1 MSSSRFRLR
10 ALGAVGSVA
19 ALALAACS
27 SSGSSSGGGSASTN
41 SSSGTVTVAV
51 VSNPLIT
58 GQMIPLTQ
66 SVFEKQNPGITVK
79 FATYTEGD
87 LRAAIEKDVSTH
99 SNAFNVIMIGPYETP
114 LFAKNGWLT
123 NLSTTYI
130 NSDPSY
136 DASDILPS
144 ISKALSYNGSLYAV
158 PFYGESSMLYYRTD
172 MFKAAGLTMPQH
184 PTWAQVQTFAAKL
197 NQPGKVSGICL
208 RGLAGW
214 GDNMASLDTVVNTFG
229 GQWFNM
235 NWQPQLTS
243 PAFENATNFYVN
255 LVRQYGEPGAS
266 ADSFNQLL
274 TLYGQGKCAMWYD
287 ATVAATSI
295 ATTYP
300 SVAAHHRVRLRAGRQ
315 DHLSG
320 WLWTWSLG
328 IPQGTSNAGAAWK
341 FVSWATSKQY
351 DSLVAAKYGWAAV
364 PPGTR
369 TSLYS
374 NPSYLAAAKA
384 FAPITIASING
395 TDPNHPTVNPVP
407 YVGIQYVDIPQFESL
422 GVQVGQQ
429 IAGAIAGTESVSQAL
444 STSQSDASAYTPAEL
459 RPANAVTGPRRCADS
474 SGAPALRTT
483 SCYVN
488 RRASGDGTRRPG
500 PAPQGRGPDARG
512 QPPGGVAAPPAAVAR
527 ADLHRDLVT
536 QIPFLVTLWYSFQA
550 YFFDI
555 PGGAHWTGL
564 SNYKAVFTDAN
575 FRGALVRSVS

>member
-1 MSSSRFRLR
+1 MRSPFRLR

-19 ALALAACS
+19 ALVALAACS
-27 SSGSSSGGGSASTN
+27 SSSGSTSSNGN
-41 SSSGTVTVAV
+41 SGTVTVAV

-123 NLSTTYI
+123 NLSSTYI

-136 DASDILPS
+136 DASDLLPS
-144 ISKALSYNGSLYAV
+144 IAKALSYNGSLYAA

-172 MFKAAGLTMPQH
+172 LFKAAGLTMPAH
-184 PTWAQVQTFAAKL
+184 PTWAQVAAFAAKL
-197 NQPGKVSGICL
+197 NQPGKQSGICL

-229 GQWFNM
+229 GEWFNM

-243 PAFENATNFYVN
+243 PAFESATNFYVN
-255 LVRQYGEPGAS
+255 LVRKYGEPGAS

-300 SVAAHHRVRLRAGRQ
+300 SMAANTGYAFAPV
-315 DHLSG
+315 DKTTSSG

-328 IPQGTSNAGAAWK
+328 IPQGTTNAGAAWK

-351 DSLVAAKYGWAAV
+351 DSLVASKYGWAAV

-369 TSLYS
+369 TSLYA

-384 FAPITIASING
+384 FAPITIASIDG
-395 TDPNHPTVNPVP
+395 TDPDHPTVNPVP

-422 GVQVGQQ
+422 GVTVGQQ
-429 IAGAIAGTESVSQAL
+429 IAGAIAGTETVSQAL
-444 STSQSDASAYTPAEL
+444 SASQSAASQYTPAEL
-459 RPANAVTGPRRCADS
+459 SAG
-474 SGAPALRTT
+474 
-483 SCYVN
+483 
-488 RRASGDGTRRPG
+488 
-500 PAPQGRGPDARG
+500 
-512 QPPGGVAAPPAAVAR
+512 
-527 ADLHRDLVT
+527 
-536 QIPFLVTLWYSFQA
+536 
-550 YFFDI
+550 
-555 PGGAHWTGL
+555 
-564 SNYKAVFTDAN
+564 
-575 FRGALVRSVS
+575 

>member
-1 MSSSRFRLR
+1 MSSPPFRLR
-10 ALGAVGSVA
+10 TLGALGSVA
-19 ALALAACS
+19 ALVALAACS
-27 SSGSSSGGGSASTN
+27 SSSSSSGSAAGTN

-66 SVFEKQNPGITVK
+66 SVFEKENPGITVK

-87 LRAAIEKDVSTH
+87 LRAAIEKDVATH

-136 DASDILPS
+136 DASDLLPS
-144 ISKALSYNGSLYAV
+144 IAKALSYKGDLYAA

-172 MFKAAGLTMPQH
+172 LFKAAGLTMPSH
-184 PTWAQVQTFAAKL
+184 PTWQQVQTFAAKL
-197 NQPGKVSGICL
+197 NVPGKQSGICL

-229 GQWFNM
+229 GEWFNM

-243 PAFENATNFYVN
+243 PAFEAATNFYVN
-255 LVRQYGEPGAS
+255 LIHQYGEPGAS

-300 SVAAHHRVRLRAGRQ
+300 SMAANTGYAFAPV
-315 DHLSG
+315 DKTTSSG

-328 IPQGTSNAGAAWK
+328 IPQGTANAGAAWK

-351 DSLVAAKYGWAAV
+351 DSLVATKYGWAAV

-369 TSLYS
+369 TSLYA

-395 TDPNHPTVNPVP
+395 TDPNHPTLNPVP

-422 GVQVGQQ
+422 GVTVGQQ

-444 STSQSDASAYTPAEL
+444 SASQSAASQYTPAEL
-459 RPANAVTGPRRCADS
+459 SAG
-474 SGAPALRTT
+474 
-483 SCYVN
+483 
-488 RRASGDGTRRPG
+488 
-500 PAPQGRGPDARG
+500 
-512 QPPGGVAAPPAAVAR
+512 
-527 ADLHRDLVT
+527 
-536 QIPFLVTLWYSFQA
+536 
-550 YFFDI
+550 
-555 PGGAHWTGL
+555 
-564 SNYKAVFTDAN
+564 
-575 FRGALVRSVS
+575 